1 MYVFHSSIY
10 LFINKVIN
18 LTDSIQLFNLNI
30 NSFSLKGFELAFTAW
45 VFNKELIVV
54 TLFNNPGINHLR
66 HQVSGHFT
74 RLILLLEL
82 EDLLLEI
89 VNHSQLISCF
99 FLLEKSS

>member
-30 NSFSLKGFELAFTAW
+30 NSFSLKGFELALTAW
-45 VFNKELIVV
+45 VFNKEFIVV
-54 TLFNNPGINHLR
+54 TLFNNPSINHLR
-66 HQVSGHFT
+66 HQVGGHFT